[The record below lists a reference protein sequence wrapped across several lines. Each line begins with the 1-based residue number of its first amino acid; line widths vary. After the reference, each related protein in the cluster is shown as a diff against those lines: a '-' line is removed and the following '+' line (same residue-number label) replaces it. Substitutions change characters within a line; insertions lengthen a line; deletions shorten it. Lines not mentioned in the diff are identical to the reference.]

1 MLIVITDKEDNCHYC
16 EDIQFAM
23 NSKLIRKILWYE
35 NQEKNLPVRL
45 PSISGEILSF
55 IISWI
60 KCPQSLNLEE
70 LANKDFFVCD
80 LLLTAEYLEMPHL
93 SKTIISW
100 LAEKLNSENV
110 FQLWTFGM
118 DYNIKD
124 LVSLCWKFENL
135 RILSLLS
142 VNYQ

>member
-80 LLLTAEYLEMPHL
+80 
-93 SKTIISW
+93 
-100 LAEKLNSENV
+100 
-110 FQLWTFGM
+110 
-118 DYNIKD
+118 
-124 LVSLCWKFENL
+124 
-135 RILSLLS
+135 SLLFKKIPNVGIQFS
-142 VNYQ
+142 LFFFVNFIPFSFLN

>member
-16 EDIQFAM
+16 EDIQFA
-23 NSKLIRKILWYE
+23 SKLIRKILWYE

-93 SKTIISW
+93 SKTIISCIVQTC
-100 LAEKLNSENV
+100 LLTEDKTMLYTYFVRYYLLTFNS
-110 FQLWTFGM
+110 F
-118 DYNIKD
+118 
-124 LVSLCWKFENL
+124 
-135 RILSLLS
+135 
-142 VNYQ
+142 